1 MGKEGYER
9 EMRETEMQMMES
21 DGDEEKKRWVLGD
34 GRPLRWE
41 VDGVRETSERAWDL
55 PGGRWERFCVSPL
68 DGNGERGFKG
78 VCVRVRDW
86 DQGLCAWVRGM
97 RPGSFFKSRGIRL
110 GSLKLRG

>member
-1 MGKEGYER
+1 
-9 EMRETEMQMMES
+9 MRETEMQMMES
-21 DGDEEKKRWVLGD
+21 DGDEENKRWVLGD

-78 VCVRVRDW
+78 YSVAVNMKA
-86 DQGLCAWVRGM
+86 LFWVFSTVGTRGPM
-97 RPGSFFKSRGIRL
+97 ISNAQVEKGHGAVVGCSEDAGA
-110 GSLKLRG
+110 

>member
-1 MGKEGYER
+1 
-9 EMRETEMQMMES
+9 MRETEMQMMES

-68 DGNGERGFKG
+68 DGNGERAHLISQVLELSPPTFSITQPISSP
-78 VCVRVRDW
+78 RRRTSSPSEAD
-86 DQGLCAWVRGM
+86 
-97 RPGSFFKSRGIRL
+97 PRL
-110 GSLKLRG
+110 PVQPSP